1 MFIELNVNNKNH
13 IASVDCDTTLYNLLR
28 DLGYKSVKCGCTTS
42 NCGLCTVWLDDVPVL
57 SCSVLALRCE
67 GKKITTLEG
76 ISESQRK
83 FGELLTEEGGEQCGF
98 CSPGFIM
105 NVLSLKKTI
114 KNPTDEE
121 IEDYLMG
128 NLCRCTGYASQMR
141 AIKKYLEIDDEDK

>member
-1 MFIELNVNNKNH
+1 MIIELNVNNKNH
-13 IASVDCDTTLYNLLR
+13 IASVDCDTTLYNVLR
-28 DLGYKSVKCGCTTS
+28 DLGYKSVKCGRTTS
-42 NCGLCTVWLDDVPVL
+42 NCGLCTVWMDNVPVL

-83 FGELLTEEGGEQCGF
+83 FGELLTEEGREQCGF

>member
-1 MFIELNVNNKNH
+1 M
-13 IASVDCDTTLYNLLR
+13 D
-28 DLGYKSVKCGCTTS
+28 
-42 NCGLCTVWLDDVPVL
+42 DDVPVL

-76 ISESQRK
+76 ISDSQRK